1 MAGVAVRLK
10 QDLAFLG
17 LQLVLGDSRVTFRG
31 EYYIKMQE
39 KKPIFTPWMGL
50 INIWAQN
57 CEKAVVATI

>member
-31 EYYIKMQE
+31 EYFIKMQE
-39 KKPIFTPWMGL
+39 KSQYSPLEWG
-50 INIWAQN
+50 
-57 CEKAVVATI
+57 